1 MGSELT
7 LVPKRMPTSERCI
20 LSHDL
25 NNSLYVILV
34 RCELQLQCLDP
45 KSEAAANARLIQ
57 EAARDMAH
65 RIAGTPCPFCRA
77 VHIGEL
83 RGEEERVKS

>member
-1 MGSELT
+1 MGSQLN
-7 LVPKRMPTSERCI
+7 LVLKRKPTSERCI

-34 RCELQLQCLDP
+34 RCELQLQCLDLQ
-45 KSEAAANARLIQ
+45 SEAAAHARLIQ

-77 VHIGEL
+77 VHIGEFQ
-83 RGEEERVKS
+83 GEEGRVKS